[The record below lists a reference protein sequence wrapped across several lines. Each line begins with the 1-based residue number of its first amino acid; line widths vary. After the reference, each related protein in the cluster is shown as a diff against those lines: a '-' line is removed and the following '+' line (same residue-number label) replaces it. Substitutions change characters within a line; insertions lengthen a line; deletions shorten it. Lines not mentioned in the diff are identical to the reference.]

1 MFAVGRVGGA
11 AARRLP
17 IAGKA
22 PAGYYA
28 CLDAA
33 GAHEQAI
40 PKSRDTTSRN
50 SPGVHNSRVSSSGT
64 KIWTLECGWK
74 IMFLAK
80 IGFFGFSFQYETAG
94 GFIKKCAEVGDDTSV
109 NYRN

>member
-1 MFAVGRVGGA
+1 VLFFKGVGLVCAGGYVFAVGRGG

-22 PAGYYA
+22 PAA

-33 GAHEQAI
+33 GAHEQTI
-40 PKSRDTTSRN
+40 PKTRDTTSRN
-50 SPGVHNSRVSSSGT
+50 SLGVHNSRVSSPGT

-80 IGFFGFSFQYETAG
+80 IGYFRFQFS
-94 GFIKKCAEVGDDTSV
+94 I
-109 NYRN
+109 